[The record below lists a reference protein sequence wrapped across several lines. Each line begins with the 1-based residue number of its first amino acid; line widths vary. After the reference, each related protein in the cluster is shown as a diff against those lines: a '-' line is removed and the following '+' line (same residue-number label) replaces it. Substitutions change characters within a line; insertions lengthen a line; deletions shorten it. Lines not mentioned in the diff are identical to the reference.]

1 LIHLTGVNLD
11 AKTVDLSIDRFV
23 VIPLCVEASFQLLKL
38 LYILV
43 WEFDVIGW
51 TLTLKLHIIWQI

>member
-23 VIPLCVEASFQLLKL
+23 ASLLCFEASFQLPKL

-43 WEFDVIGW
+43 WGV
-51 TLTLKLHIIWQI
+51 